1 MKVLE
6 QIDTAATAA
15 IKGAV
20 CERNRVAAGNL
31 GLGNKIK
38 VDIVNCYTDGLNS
51 EG

>member
-6 QIDTAATAA
+6 QIDTAA

-20 CERNRVAAGNL
+20 CEKNRVAAGNL
-31 GLGNKIK
+31 GLGNKVK
-38 VDIVNCYTDGLNS
+38 VDFVNCYADGLNS